1 MYAIQNYTNTKCEL
15 EMAKTRL
22 NLLMDRKEQLYC
34 KYFPVTSKIKEIMTD
49 GGEKNKDKMAEY
61 LYELYDV
68 IDVGTGKTLSQEIE
82 DEQNNIN
89 KLQGYLD
96 KMDNAL
102 KNMNGIEYELFYEI
116 AYKGV
121 NISKAVE
128 NIAEKNNKEPQ
139 TIWKNH
145 YRKIKKEIKK
155 IMRFSNKIQ

>member
-155 IMRFSNKIQ
+155 ILRFSNKIQ